1 MTPGRVTLHRA
12 TGGPIYPI
20 GTRICYGQLFT
31 AAIFE
36 HVEIVDP
43 PKYAG
48 DWQWIQEHL
57 VPRLAPGATFC
68 GRLS

>member
-1 MTPGRVTLHRA
+1 MNPRRVTLHRA
-12 TGGPIYPI
+12 KGDNAYPSGAQIY
-20 GTRICYGQLFT
+20 YGQRFT

-43 PKYAG
+43 PQTRE